1 MNGHPRTSRSLAV
14 LAVGLASVVAA
25 GTLLA
30 APSAPT
36 TGGAAKVPLAAPAA
50 APHLPR
56 PATHTS
62 ETATSAPHPAAALP
76 RTMLR
81 RHRGFVDADPGVAY
95 VANDTGFHASGRTHL
110 PPPTK
115 ARAWVVFD
123 VDTGAVLG
131 AHRAH
136 QHLPQASTIKL
147 LSALVAAETVP
158 VDVQHRVTRFES
170 QQLCSCAGLRVGRAY
185 TRYSMLA
192 GMLLPSGNDAA
203 EALAGS
209 HPGGRAAFIA
219 AMNHKARD
227 LGADDTVARNP
238 SGLTATGAH
247 SSAHDLAIFLRAALD
262 DGVVAKFLTLHEAWV
277 ETTAEDARRT
287 PGHLGTRDPTSG
299 RRPADHHPVW
309 HRTPYVRLY
318 PGSAGKSGYT
328 TPAQN
333 TLVVSTPIEGHRI
346 GVALLGSPGHVT
358 TGARNLTM
366 WAANNYRT
374 LRPLDELPTQ

>member
-1 MNGHPRTSRSLAV
+1 
-14 LAVGLASVVAA
+14 VVAA
-25 GTLLA
+25 ATLLA

-36 TGGAAKVPLAAPAA
+36 TGRAAKAPLAAPAA

-56 PATHTS
+56 PATRTG
-62 ETATSAPHPAAALP
+62 ETARSAAHPEAALP

-81 RHRGFVDADPGVAY
+81 RHRGFVNADPGVTY
-95 VANDTGFHASGRTHL
+95 VANSTGFHATGRTHL

-136 QHLPQASTIKL
+136 RPLPQASTIKL

-158 VDVQHRVTRFES
+158 VGVQHRVTRFES

-209 HPGGRAAFIA
+209 HPGGRTAFIA
-219 AMNHKARD
+219 AMNRKARD

-238 SGLTATGAH
+238 SGLTAAGAH

-262 DGVVAKFLTLHEAWV
+262 DGVVAKFLTLHQTWV
-277 ETTAEDARRT
+277 ETTADDAGRT
-287 PGHLGTRDPTSG
+287 PGRLGTRDARSG
-299 RRPADHHPVW
+299 RRRPADRHPVW
-309 HRTPYVRLY
+309 HSTQYVRLY

-328 TPAQN
+328 TRAQN
-333 TLVVSTPIEGHRI
+333 TLVVSAPIDGHRI
-346 GVALLGSPGHVT
+346 GVALLGSPAGHVT
-358 TGARNLTM
+358 TGARNLTL
-366 WAANNYRT
+366 WAATNHRA
-374 LRPLDELPTQ
+374 LLPLDELPTQ